1 MYPSNP
7 SICALDR
14 VLAPAGSVSGQGVD
28 LKKLMTASFHFS
40 PDAQPGLEM
49 VDVLTNAIR
58 RALMGNLQPSG
69 YQKIRSLMVHRS
81 SHYIN
86 LIKLQDQQRDSQ
98 PKPYMAVLNS
108 FMAGGKS
115 LLI

>member
-1 MYPSNP
+1 
-7 SICALDR
+7 
-14 VLAPAGSVSGQGVD
+14 
-28 LKKLMTASFHFS
+28 
-40 PDAQPGLEM
+40 M